1 MMAPGPKKR
10 RSEAKQEA
18 MEQKKGTS
26 KRLRKERSEAGQF
39 RHERLGTLKRQ
50 KPPRKSKRVKPTR
63 KKEGAERQEFI

>member
-26 KRLRKERSEAGQF
+26 KRLRKERSEAGQLTNEWLG
-39 RHERLGTLKRQ
+39 RKRRWEPSERA
-50 KPPRKSKRVKPTR
+50 
-63 KKEGAERQEFI
+63 KEGAEAKD